1 MNQPTQKTL
10 KFNIKNMLTGLF
22 LLTLVNLFCP
32 AFVDPKTD
40 AGQLFYFFVA
50 VMTAFMFPF
59 LEVKDVER
67 EDQTP
72 KS

>member
-1 MNQPTQKTL
+1 MSQQTQKTL
-10 KFNIKNMLTGLF
+10 KFNIKNMITGFF

-40 AGQLFYFFVA
+40 AGQIFYIFVA

-59 LEVKDVER
+59 LEVKDVDS